1 MAEEGFSEWTQ
12 TLYLVQMQTKLT
24 KQDILELLDR
34 QAREFQQRLLETDK
48 SLEKSRKELEKSMKK
63 SRADF
68 DKRLG
73 EIAGTLGRFVE
84 EMVRP
89 KIIELFSDRGIEIHT
104 TLQNVVGL
112 IAKERYYEIDL
123 LLINKDVAVAVE
135 IKSKLSKDDVDEHLE
150 RLAKIQKVQPERINF
165 GGVTLYGAVAGM
177 IIENQAD
184 RYAYKNGLF
193 VLRQK
198 GNLVEIVNDEK
209 FIPKEWKVEY

>member
-1 MAEEGFSEWTQ
+1 MRTE
-12 TLYLVQMQTKLT
+12 LT
-24 KQDILELLDR
+24 KQDILDLLDR
-34 QAREFQQRLLETDK
+34 QAKEFHQQIMESDR
-48 SLEKSRKELEKSMKK
+48 SIEKSRKEFEKSLKK

-73 EIAGTLGRFVE
+73 EIAGTLGKFVE

-112 IAKERYYEIDL
+112 LARERYYEIDL
-123 LLINKDVAVAVE
+123 LFINKDFAVAAE

-150 RLAKIQKVQPERINF
+150 RLAKIQKVQPERINL

-184 RYAYKNGLF
+184 RYAYKNGLY